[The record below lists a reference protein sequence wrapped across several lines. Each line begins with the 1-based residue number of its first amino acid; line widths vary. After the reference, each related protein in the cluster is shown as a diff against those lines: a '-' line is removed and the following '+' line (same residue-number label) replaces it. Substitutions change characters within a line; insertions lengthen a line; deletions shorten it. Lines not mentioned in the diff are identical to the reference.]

1 MRTILVTG
9 ATRGLGLSLARAL
22 DAHDD
27 VSLVLGV
34 RDLEAGRDVAKTLRR
49 AEAALLDTGALASIR
64 AFVARWDR
72 PLHALVHNAGIQET
86 ADTTFTA
93 EGVETTFA
101 VNHLGPLALTLG
113 LAPHVRGGRVVM
125 LGSGTHNP
133 DNRTATMF
141 GFRGGR
147 FTSLEAHLR
156 GECGRFDRSPARHG
170 SLRDEQARR
179 DARDDVARAARRA
192 HDVLHLRSGPHARHR
207 PRAHRAARAAVGVGR
222 TSSRGS
228 RPSCPTRA
236 PPSARLRRSRS
247 SCSRAR
253 SSLARSTATTA
264 RPHGAC
270 GRARATP
277 SSLRASSTRA
287 SPPSPRVVSGS
298 PHRQVND
305 ATCADR
311 EAVKGSIRSCATVSA
326 GSPSS
331 PRSCPSVPAAR
342 IAGSGTTARGRVN
355 PWGPTRR
362 VRERVECYCPEGYIC
377 HEDRFPP
384 DAALP
389 DADLDAGA
397 ASATHD
403 ASDATPADTR
413 LDGSV
418 QDTMVSEDGFVTQ
431 DAMADGDGG
440 GVTEIDGGP

>member
-156 GECGRFDRSPARHG
+156 GECDASTDRQRGMDRYATSKLVAMLATT
-170 SLRDEQARR
+170 SLARR
-179 DARDDVARAARRA
+179 DAHTTFFTFDPGLMPGTGLARTAPPVQQWAWKNLLPWLAPLLPDTSTPERSAASLAKLLLEGSIQSGEVYGHDGAPSRRVWQGARDPELAAR
-192 HDVLHLRSGPHARHR
+192 VLDESLA
-207 PRAHRAARAAVGVGR
+207 ALAARGLGF
-222 TSSRGS
+222 S
-228 RPSCPTRA
+228 
-236 PPSARLRRSRS
+236 
-247 SCSRAR
+247 
-253 SSLARSTATTA
+253 
-264 RPHGAC
+264 
-270 GRARATP
+270 
-277 SSLRASSTRA
+277 ASS
-287 SPPSPRVVSGS
+287 G
-298 PHRQVND
+298 Q
-305 ATCADR
+305 
-311 EAVKGSIRSCATVSA
+311 
-326 GSPSS
+326 
-331 PRSCPSVPAAR
+331 
-342 IAGSGTTARGRVN
+342 
-355 PWGPTRR
+355 
-362 VRERVECYCPEGYIC
+362 
-377 HEDRFPP
+377 
-384 DAALP
+384 
-389 DADLDAGA
+389 
-397 ASATHD
+397 
-403 ASDATPADTR
+403 
-413 LDGSV
+413 
-418 QDTMVSEDGFVTQ
+418 
-431 DAMADGDGG
+431 
-440 GVTEIDGGP
+440 